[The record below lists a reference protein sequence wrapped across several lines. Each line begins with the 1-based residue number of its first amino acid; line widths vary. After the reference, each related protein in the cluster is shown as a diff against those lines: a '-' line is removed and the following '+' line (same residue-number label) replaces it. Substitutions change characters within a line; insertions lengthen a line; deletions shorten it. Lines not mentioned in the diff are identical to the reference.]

1 MPKVVF
7 FGTDQFS
14 VPSLRALIEKKIE
27 VAAVVTKPDAASGR
41 GKKLIKPPV
50 AEMAEQNGIMV
61 FQPEK
66 LDEKFIGQL
75 KQIGADIGVLVSY
88 GKILPKEII
97 DIFPHGIVNVHP
109 SLLPKYRG
117 PSPIESAI
125 LNGDTET
132 GVSLMKLDSGMDSG
146 SVYLHES
153 VNLNNTETRPEA
165 YRDLSELGAKM
176 LTENLDDIVSGRLN
190 PKEQNDDDV
199 SISKLISKADG
210 FLDKEKLNQPAEN
223 IERMV
228 RAYKEWPAVRLE
240 DNSQII
246 EAKIASEKLQPGEI
260 RTEGGRMLIGTAT
273 NAIEVVRLKPAGRNE
288 MSVEEYLRGAKN

>member
-1 MPKVVF
+1 MPRVVF

-14 VPSLRALIEKKIE
+14 VPSLRKLIDKKIE
-27 VAAVVTKPDAASGR
+27 VVAVVTKPDSKSGR

-50 AEMAEQNGIMV
+50 AEIAVENGIKV
-61 FQPEK
+61 FQPQK
-66 LDEKFIGQL
+66 LDENLLGQL
-75 KQIGADIGVLVSY
+75 NQIGADIGVLVSY
-88 GKILPKEII
+88 GKILPQEVI
-97 DIFPHGIVNVHP
+97 DTFPHGIVNVHP

-125 LNGDTET
+125 LNGDSET
-132 GVSLMKLDSGMDSG
+132 GVSLMQLDYGMDTG
-146 SVYLHES
+146 PVYLQERFK
-153 VNLNNTETRPEA
+153 LNHKETRPET

-176 LTENLDDIVSGRLN
+176 LAENLDDIVSGQLN
-190 PKEQNDDDV
+190 PTEQNDDDV

-210 FLDKEKLNQPAEN
+210 LLNKEKLDQPAEN

-246 EAKIASEKLQPGEI
+246 EAKIASEKLEPGEI
-260 RTEGGRMLIGTAT
+260 RTDGGQMLIGTAT
-273 NAIEVVRLKPAGRNE
+273 NAIEVVRLKPAGKKE
-288 MSVEEYLRGAKN
+288 MSVEEYLRGAKA

>member
-14 VPSLRALIEKKIE
+14 VPSLRELIDKKIE
-27 VAAVVTKPDAASGR
+27 VAAVVTKPDAPSGR

-50 AEMAEQNGIMV
+50 AEIAEQNGIIV
-61 FQPEK
+61 YQPEK

-75 KQIGADIGVLVSY
+75 KQIGPNIGVLVSY

-97 DIFPHGIVNVHP
+97 EIFRHGIVNVHP

-146 SVYLHES
+146 PVYLQES
-153 VNLNNTETRPEA
+153 VKLNNTETRPELYNNLA
-165 YRDLSELGAKM
+165 ELGAKM
-176 LTENLDDIVSGRLN
+176 LVENLDDIVSGQLN

-210 FLDKEKLNQPAEN
+210 LLDKENLNQPAEN

-246 EAKIASEKLQPGEI
+246 GAKIASEKLQPGEI
-260 RTEGGRMLIGTAT
+260 RTEGGRMLIGTGT
-273 NAIEVVRLKPAGRNE
+273 DAIEVLRLKPSGKNE
-288 MSVEEYLRGAKN
+288 MRVEDYLRGIRF

>member
-146 SVYLHES
+146 SVYLQES